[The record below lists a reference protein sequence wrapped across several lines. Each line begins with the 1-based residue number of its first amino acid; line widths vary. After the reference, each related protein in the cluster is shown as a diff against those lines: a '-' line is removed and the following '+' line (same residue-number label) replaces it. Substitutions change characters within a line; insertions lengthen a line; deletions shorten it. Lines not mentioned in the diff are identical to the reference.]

1 MGQLKDDFPERAAV
15 ASSIAASASAIRS
28 QQSEARPLRQQA
40 SEAQQALDKNV
51 RALNSLDSQIADT
64 ESRMAELKEKRAETA
79 TQQVQLKARYLELAA
94 KVADLPPP
102 PQAELQGHL
111 SNFDSVLESGDL
123 AAIREGWAKLKT
135 SCQSVAQKEAAGSG
149 AAPAA
154 SDSGGG
160 TGGEAGVETG
170 VPTHSDEAMPQVEA
184 ADSEAFQNFLHEWQ
198 QAQSEEVSSESRQRV
213 STFIEA
219 AAKRAKTTAATPTEA
234 PAPRTPS

>member
-1 MGQLKDDFPERAAV
+1 FQAQKVLTKVKDPKVVDVAKAGLGVAEAAASGEDLAVVELQLLMGQLKDDFPERAAV

-64 ESRMAELKEKRAETA
+64 ESRLAELKEKRAETA

-135 SCQSVAQKEAAGSG
+135 SCQSVAQKEAA
-149 AAPAA
+149 
-154 SDSGGG
+154 
-160 TGGEAGVETG
+160 
-170 VPTHSDEAMPQVEA
+170 
-184 ADSEAFQNFLHEWQ
+184 
-198 QAQSEEVSSESRQRV
+198 
-213 STFIEA
+213 
-219 AAKRAKTTAATPTEA
+219 
-234 PAPRTPS
+234 